1 MLKLWE
7 IEAVVKWA
15 EIVVVNLKAKRSG
28 SVIRMMVEED
38 FMVEITRLCDLEI
51 RWCEVDKRKTDND

>member
-51 RWCEVDKRKTDND
+51 RWVTIVR